1 MSALDGKLSDAQFEA
16 LTADPSKLNPPEA
29 LAQALDMGISE
40 DNAKKQ
46 LGLDASGGSPAVKD
60 DDAVVEDGAA
70 EGAVDDG
77 TGAASGTA
85 GEEPLAPASDD
96 PVVKSA
102 KLEAENAVWREV
114 FKAMPHLAGKP
125 AEPVRAAEPPP
136 KPPEVA
142 QWERLSGVSATDA
155 RAYVE
160 RLTADGNTFEAG
172 RFQAAWESAPSHL
185 QNWKRQED
193 FRQTVETQ
201 ASAVRQTQV
210 DAEIT
215 ALAKSHPDWEKY
227 AEQMEVIAANDRAAT
242 LNGGRPAYKSVE
254 DVYWAA
260 RGVVDRGVAPTGLSP
275 AAAAKK
281 AALGKGPGSKR
292 GGTGVP
298 GVGAKPDPEQTLIRS
313 LLTRDTTF

>member
-1 MSALDGKLSDAQFEA
+1 MPAIDGKLSDAQFEA
-16 LTADPSKLNPPEA
+16 LTGDPMKLNPPEA
-29 LAQALDMGISE
+29 LDQALDMGIPE
-40 DNAKKQ
+40 DAAKKQ

-60 DDAVVEDGAA
+60 DGAVVEGGAA
-70 EGAVDDG
+70 EGGEADDA
-77 TGAASGTA
+77 GAASGTA

-96 PVVKSA
+96 PAVKA
-102 KLEAENAVWREV
+102 ARLEAENGVWREV
-114 FKAMPHLAGKP
+114 FKAMPHLAGKQEP
-125 AEPVRAAEPPP
+125 AKAPEPPP
-136 KPPEVA
+136 KPPEVT
-142 QWERLSGVSATDA
+142 QWERLSAVSAADA
-155 RAYVE
+155 RAHVE

-193 FRQTVETQ
+193 FRQSVETQ

-227 AEQMEVIAANDRAAT
+227 ADQMEVIAANDRAAT

-275 AAAAKK
+275 VAAAKK

-298 GVGAKPDPEQTLIRS
+298 GIGAKPDAEQTLIRS